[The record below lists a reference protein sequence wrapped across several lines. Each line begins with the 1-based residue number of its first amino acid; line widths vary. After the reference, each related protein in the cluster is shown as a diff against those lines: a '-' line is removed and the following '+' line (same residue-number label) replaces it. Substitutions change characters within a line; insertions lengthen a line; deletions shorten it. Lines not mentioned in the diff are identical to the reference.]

1 LIPLAHFSKTSMELS
16 VSVPFPSTRE
26 AEIVLKT
33 LQVDPEPKRSQLV
46 RTMRVEGSDLLVTFA
61 CSEPATL
68 RVSVGSF
75 FDLLTLAVKTIQRFD

>member
-1 LIPLAHFSKTSMELS
+1 MELS

-46 RTMRVEGSDLLVTFA
+46 RNMRVEGSDLLVTFA

-68 RVSVGSF
+68 RWGHLLIAFVIYESILLNSF
-75 FDLLTLAVKTIQRFD
+75 QFYMKNLF

>member
-1 LIPLAHFSKTSMELS
+1 MELS

-68 RVSVGSF
+68 RWGHLPIFILVIYESIHLNSF
-75 FDLLTLAVKTIQRFD
+75 QFYMKSLF

>member
-1 LIPLAHFSKTSMELS
+1 MELS

-46 RTMRVEGSDLLVTFA
+46 RTMRVEGTDLLVTFA
-61 CSEPATL
+61 CTEPVTL
-68 RVSVGSF
+68 RWGHLPIFLVIYESIHLNSF
-75 FDLLTLAVKTIQRFD
+75 QFYMKSLF

>member
-1 LIPLAHFSKTSMELS
+1 MELS

-68 RVSVGSF
+68 RWGH
-75 FDLLTLAVKTIQRFD
+75 LLIFEQLPILHEEPF